1 MKEFKIRCSAIGQ
14 IMTNGRSK
22 TEILSKT
29 TQSYLQTWFKE
40 QLYNRHK
47 QFSSKYTDKGNI
59 MEDNSLDFIAEQL
72 GYGMLLKNEDYFSN
86 DFMTGTPDV
95 ILKDHIIDV
104 KNSWDN
110 FTFPLFETEV
120 PNKDYFYQAQGY
132 MALTDLDSFKL
143 IYVLSD
149 TPINLI
155 EAEARKYCYANGY
168 EPNDEDVLN
177 EFIERMTYK
186 DIDAKYKIK
195 VFEIKRCDETI
206 KAIEERVIEC
216 RNYIN
221 QLKEII

>member
-14 IMTNGRSK
+14 IMTNSRSK
-22 TEILSKT
+22 SEKLSKT

-40 QLYNRHK
+40 QLYNRRK

-72 GYGMLLKNEDYFSN
+72 NYGMLLKNEDNFSN

-95 ILKDHIIDV
+95 ILNDHIIDV

-110 FTFPLFETEV
+110 FTFPLFEKEI

-132 MALTDLDSFKL
+132 MKLTGLDSFKL

-155 EAEARKYCYANGY
+155 ESESRKYCYANGY

-195 VFEIKRCDETI
+195 VFEIQSCDETI
-206 KAIEERVIEC
+206 KAIEERVVEC

>member
-195 VFEIKRCDETI
+195 VFEIKRCNETI

>member
-22 TEILSKT
+22 KEILGKT
-29 TQSYLQTWFKE
+29 TQGYLQNWFKE
-40 QLYNRHK
+40 QIYNRRK
-47 QFSSKYTDKGNI
+47 QFSSKYTNKGNI

-72 GYGMLLKNEDYFSN
+72 GYGMLLKNDNYFSN

-95 ILKDHIIDV
+95 ILKDHLIDV

-110 FTFPLFETEV
+110 FTFPLFETEI

-132 MALTDLDSFKL
+132 MALTGLNSFKL

-149 TPINLI
+149 TPIHII
-155 EAEARKYCYANGY
+155 ESEANRYCYQNGY
-168 EPNDEDVLN
+168 EQHDEDVFNDFLK
-177 EFIERMTYK
+177 RMTYS
-186 DIDAKYKIK
+186 DIDNKYKIK

-206 KAIEERVIEC
+206 KAIEERVVEC

>member
-14 IMTNGRSK
+14 IMTNSRSK
-22 TEILSKT
+22 SEKLSKT
-29 TQSYLQTWFKE
+29 TQSYLQSWVKE
-40 QLYNRHK
+40 QLYNRTK
-47 QFSSKYTDKGNI
+47 YFTSKYTDKGNI

-72 GYGMLLKNEDYFSN
+72 NYGMLLKNEENFFN

-110 FTFPLFETEV
+110 FTFPLFEKEI

-132 MALTDLDSFKL
+132 MKLTGLDSFKL

-155 EAEARKYCYANGY
+155 EAEAKKYCYSNGY

-177 EFIERMTYK
+177 DFIKRMTYK
-186 DIDAKYKIK
+186 DIAAKYKIK
-195 VFEIKRCDETI
+195 VFEIQRCEDTI

-216 RNYIN
+216 RDYIN
-221 QLKEII
+221 ELKAEL

>member
-14 IMTNGRSK
+14 IMTNSRSK
-22 TEILSKT
+22 SEKLSKT
-29 TQSYLQTWFKE
+29 TQSYLQNWLKE
-40 QLYNRHK
+40 QLYNRTK
-47 QFSSKYTDKGNI
+47 YFTSKYTDKGNI

-110 FTFPLFETEV
+110 FTFPLFEKEI

-132 MALTDLDSFKL
+132 MKLTGLDSFKL

-177 EFIERMTYK
+177 DFIKRMTYK
-186 DIDAKYKIK
+186 DIDANYKIK
-195 VFEIKRCDETI
+195 VFEIKRCEDTI
-206 KAIEERVIEC
+206 KAIEERVVEC
-216 RNYIN
+216 RDYIN
-221 QLKEII
+221 ELKAEL